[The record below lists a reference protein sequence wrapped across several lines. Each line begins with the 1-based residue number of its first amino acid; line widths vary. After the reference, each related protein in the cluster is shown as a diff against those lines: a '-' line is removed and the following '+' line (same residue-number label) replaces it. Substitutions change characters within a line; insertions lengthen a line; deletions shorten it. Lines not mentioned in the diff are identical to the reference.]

1 MGRKYKLY
9 WGQIM
14 ANDRTVKIY
23 KESLLSCIV
32 KIAWILSHY
41 ATTGDS
47 FNVNPTI
54 PLVSDKMLRSGKV
67 SIGSSSSTF

>member
-23 KESLLSCIV
+23 KESLLSYIV